1 MASNGVV
8 KDLAHD
14 IAGFHHKLEFEGAA

>member
-8 KDLAHD
+8 KRLASD
-14 IAGFHHKLEFEGAA
+14 IAGFHSKLELEGAA